1 MLVDS
6 SSLWFRVLAARYGV
20 EGGGSKGEAVGHQC
34 GGATFLHCVK
44 LVGLVIMF
52 VVLLVMGNIHFFG
65 RMSRLVGCRLVLDLV
80 VYMTYQCL
88 RSHLYSI

>member
-1 MLVDS
+1 MV
-6 SSLWFRVLAARYGV
+6 WR
-20 EGGGSKGEAVGHQC
+20 GGGSKGEAVGHQC